1 MEVETESGD
10 ELEELLIDMNGEE
23 VAEEDNQGK
32 DNVGTDK
39 GQEDK
44 KKADQDMKKK
54 DKKKADQDMKK
65 KDQKKMR
72 KGKAWAATK
81 AAGRSFR
88 DAWNEV

>member
-32 DNVGTDK
+32 DNVWTDK
-39 GQEDK
+39 GQE
-44 KKADQDMKKK
+44 